1 MGGVFCSIMLIACVV
16 FIRRSGKSGSIC
28 LRASS
33 SILEAVSVGPSFP
46 DSIGRIEGG
55 VLWAL

>member
-1 MGGVFCSIMLIACVV
+1 MGGVIYSIMLIACVV
-16 FIRRSGKSGSIC
+16 FMRRCGKSGSIC
-28 LRASS
+28 LRVSS